1 MTTNEKIE
9 APGKIGKK
17 ANGRRT
23 TECRIVKTRANL
35 QRIQVSNTPQGN
47 CAWDYFETG
56 RSVAKKKRSTS
67 HDLVNSAYTI
77 LASSPIWSQYPTVE
91 LLLQTSFWNLSERF
105 ESLLYLFI
113 CLLSCPSKNISP
125 HFWTLPFLGLF
136 YFLQDCTEELFYGIS
151 VPLFDGHLLLHL
163 PLLVE

>member
-1 MTTNEKIE
+1 MRRSMHQGKLGRKQMGGELRNAESSKRSQICSEFKSATRLIE
-9 APGKIGKK
+9 
-17 ANGRRT
+17 
-23 TECRIVKTRANL
+23 
-35 QRIQVSNTPQGN
+35 Q

-77 LASSPIWSQYPTVE
+77 LASSPIWSQYPTLE